1 MEHKQSRWIEKGPGF
16 GAGLGDLG
24 KHLGIKTA
32 SAGVVAAIFGC
43 SGPAL
48 IVIGAAKGGNLTEGQ
63 TVAWL
68 LAIYG
73 LGGLISLI
81 MALYYK
87 IPVTGAYSIPGA
99 ALVAGALAIFPFEQ
113 AVGAFLM
120 AGLMVFLLGITGVIG
135 RVMRWLPM
143 PIVMAMIAGALIR
156 FGIGAVTSI
165 EKLPIVVGSA
175 TLAFFLSMRFLKTVP
190 PVLSALVVGLIAV
203 ALTGS
208 FGGGEQVISFVA
220 PEFTAP
226 VFTLDAFLAIAVPLA
241 VLVIGAENA
250 QAIGVLYAEGYRPPI
265 NAMTVISGLGGIA
278 AGFIGG
284 HNANIAG
291 PMTAICSSDQA
302 GEDREGRYAATVLNG
317 ILFAAFGIFAGVAV
331 PLIMALP
338 GPLIGAVAG
347 LAMITVLLSAFQAA
361 FDRKAG
367 YQIGAFVALIV
378 AMSNISFFS
387 ISAPFWSLLAGA
399 LVSLLIEARPTA
411 PEHRAEAT
419 PAE

>member
-135 RVMRWLPM
+135 RVMRW
-143 PIVMAMIAGALIR
+143 V
-156 FGIGAVTSI
+156 
-165 EKLPIVVGSA
+165 K
-175 TLAFFLSMRFLKTVP
+175 FLK
-190 PVLSALVVGLIAV
+190 
-203 ALTGS
+203 
-208 FGGGEQVISFVA
+208 
-220 PEFTAP
+220 
-226 VFTLDAFLAIAVPLA
+226 
-241 VLVIGAENA
+241 
-250 QAIGVLYAEGYRPPI
+250 R
-265 NAMTVISGLGGIA
+265 
-278 AGFIGG
+278 
-284 HNANIAG
+284 
-291 PMTAICSSDQA
+291 
-302 GEDREGRYAATVLNG
+302 
-317 ILFAAFGIFAGVAV
+317 
-331 PLIMALP
+331 
-338 GPLIGAVAG
+338 
-347 LAMITVLLSAFQAA
+347 
-361 FDRKAG
+361 
-367 YQIGAFVALIV
+367 
-378 AMSNISFFS
+378 
-387 ISAPFWSLLAGA
+387 
-399 LVSLLIEARPTA
+399 
-411 PEHRAEAT
+411 
-419 PAE
+419 

>member
-1 MEHKQSRWIEKGPGF
+1 M
-16 GAGLGDLG
+16 
-24 KHLGIKTA
+24 
-32 SAGVVAAIFGC
+32 
-43 SGPAL
+43 
-48 IVIGAAKGGNLTEGQ
+48 
-63 TVAWL
+63 
-68 LAIYG
+68 
-73 LGGLISLI
+73 
-81 MALYYK
+81 
-87 IPVTGAYSIPGA
+87 
-99 ALVAGALAIFPFEQ
+99 
-113 AVGAFLM
+113 
-120 AGLMVFLLGITGVIG
+120 
-135 RVMRWLPM
+135 
-143 PIVMAMIAGALIR
+143 
-156 FGIGAVTSI
+156 
-165 EKLPIVVGSA
+165 
-175 TLAFFLSMRFLKTVP
+175 
-190 PVLSALVVGLIAV
+190 
-203 ALTGS
+203 
-208 FGGGEQVISFVA
+208 
-220 PEFTAP
+220 
-226 VFTLDAFLAIAVPLA
+226 PLA